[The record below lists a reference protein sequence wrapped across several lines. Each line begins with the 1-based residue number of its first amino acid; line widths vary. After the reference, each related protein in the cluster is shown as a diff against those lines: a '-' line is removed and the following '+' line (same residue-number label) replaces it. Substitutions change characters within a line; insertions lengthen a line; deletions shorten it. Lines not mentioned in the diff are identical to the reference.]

1 MISKS
6 FAALGNP
13 SPSLRC
19 TAAMPIT
26 SPARFPSSAFS
37 MSSSVSAKFFTAGPT
52 GALSAPL
59 TNTALFETADANIL
73 SRSFDTVAAMCL
85 PESLPLRS
93 MLMISAAPPFWV
105 RRMFSSP
112 FRVAAMLLISSAVR
126 PVTTIG
132 LPASFARTASVTAC
146 AVSPASAPAGSPTR
160 TMSISPVPAAT

>member
-1 MISKS
+1 MMSKS
-6 FAALGNP
+6 FAAFGNP
-13 SPSLRC
+13 IPSLRC
-19 TAAMPIT
+19 TLAMPNR
-26 SPARFPSSAFS
+26 SPALFPSSAFA
-37 MSSSVSAKFFTAGPT
+37 MSSSVSVRISAAGVS
-52 GALSAPL
+52 GALPAPL
-59 TNTALFETADANIL
+59 TDATLFETADSNAF
-73 SRSFDTVAAMCL
+73 SRSVAAAGSACL
-85 PESLPLRS
+85 PVSLPLRS
-93 MLMISAAPPFWV
+93 RLMISAAPPFWV

>member
-1 MISKS
+1 MMSKS
-6 FAALGNP
+6 FAAFGNP
-13 SPSLRC
+13 RPSVRC
-19 TAAMPIT
+19 ALAMPNR
-26 SPARFPSSAFS
+26 SPALFPFSAFA
-37 MSSSVSAKFFTAGPT
+37 MSSSVSVRISAAGVS

-59 TNTALFETADANIL
+59 TDETLLETADANAF
-73 SRSFDTVAAMCL
+73 SRSVAAAGSACL
-85 PESLPLRS
+85 PVSLPLRS
-93 MLMISAAPPFWV
+93 RLMISAAPPFWV

-112 FRVAAMLLISSAVR
+112 FRVAAMLLISSAVS